1 MIINNFDIVK
11 SFQNS
16 LQFIYSYLSFWCSLN
31 QQFWHRPQYIQ
42 QFIVSA
48 ASELFHLNKQ

>member
-16 LQFIYSYLSFWCSLN
+16 LQFIYSYLSFWCYLN
-31 QQFWHRPQYIQ
+31 QQFWHRPQPIFNSLLFQ
-42 QFIVSA
+42 QLQNYSI
-48 ASELFHLNKQ
+48 